1 MKKIKERLVAV
12 IASETDPR
20 KRFKQLEDHTGIS
33 KGSWTAMWH
42 DQQRPT
48 AEMIEAVAKLW
59 PDYAYWLACGDTE
72 PEFGHVA
79 PASVPSTYPCI
90 NAEAN
95 RLKSQERHIKQQLL
109 SQVPDDPESQQSF
122 YAAKREEGF
131 KAIEKLGNPAP
142 YWHFKHLMK
151 AFQQEAKDDLFL
163 VEIYPEL
170 LELRIKR
177 MKAEKDLNELV
188 CKARINLRNTKE
200 IDDMALHGTD
210 VVMDAIDRVVNK
222 PVKKAIGKFIKQK

>member
-1 MKKIKERLVAV
+1 MSIENRLLAILFDKYDQSNLFAELER
-12 IASETDPR
+12 
-20 KRFKQLEDHTGIS
+20 QTGIS
-33 KGSWTAMWH
+33 RASWKAVRH
-42 DQQRPT
+42 KKQRAT
-48 AEMIEAVAKLW
+48 SQMIEAVAKLW

-79 PASVPSTYPCI
+79 PASVPSAYPCI

-109 SQVPDDPESQQSF
+109 NQVPDDPESQQSF

-222 PVKKAIGKFIKQK
+222 PVKKAIGKLIKQK